1 MKDKIINKRIII
13 ITIALIVF
21 LLVLKDIFQYQVT
34 SYDNWAYDVFVEG
47 LRSKNMTLI
56 MQLITSFGNL
66 LIIGTI
72 VVILFLFYKN
82 RKMIYLLMINT
93 LSIIIINSFI
103 KLIIQRPRP
112 DGYRLISESNFSFPS
127 AHSMISTV
135 FYGFLIYIIYNEI
148 KNKKIKYLLIFILSI
163 LIVLICISRIYL
175 GVHYLSDTIAG
186 FALSI
191 IYLMIIT
198 ALNSEY
204 NKEVKHERKRRKKE
218 KKEN

>member
-127 AHSMISTV
+127 AH
-135 FYGFLIYIIYNEI
+135 
-148 KNKKIKYLLIFILSI
+148 
-163 LIVLICISRIYL
+163 
-175 GVHYLSDTIAG
+175 
-186 FALSI
+186 
-191 IYLMIIT
+191 
-198 ALNSEY
+198 
-204 NKEVKHERKRRKKE
+204 
-218 KKEN
+218 